1 MAESS
6 PSHDLMYDTA
16 ANHYQTLLILVL
28 SIAITAAINSF
39 FLNFS
44 TSIIISKT
52 KIMDLSRPERGRRR
66 KTLSN
71 NSRSINKYTF
81 FHHCCYITF
90 FFFLLTS
97 YYLYI
102 YTFIHLL
109 IYLVTYLP
117 SFLPSFLQCHHLKNS
132 LIFYFQNNPLDMSV
146 QLIFGVQYLILEF
159 L

>member
-1 MAESS
+1 MGGEIYLKVGFSKKTFMAESS

-16 ANHYQTLLILVL
+16 ANHCQSLLILVL

-39 FLNFS
+39 FSQLFYFHNNQQN
-44 TSIIISKT
+44 K
-52 KIMDLSRPERGRRR
+52 KIMDLSRPERGRR

-109 IYLVTYLP
+109 IYLATYLP
-117 SFLPSFLQCHHLKNS
+117 SFLPSFNV
-132 LIFYFQNNPLDMSV
+132 I
-146 QLIFGVQYLILEF
+146 I
-159 L
+159 

>member
-16 ANHYQTLLILVL
+16 ANHCQTLLILVL

-44 TSIIISKT
+44 TSIIISK
-52 KIMDLSRPERGRRR
+52 KKFMDLSRPERGRRRR

-71 NSRSINKYTF
+71 NSRSINKYIF

-90 FFFLLTS
+90 FFILLTS
-97 YYLYI
+97 NYLYIYI
-102 YTFIHLL
+102 YTFILL
-109 IYLVTYLP
+109 IYLATYLP
-117 SFLPSFLQCHHLKNS
+117 FFLPSFNV
-132 LIFYFQNNPLDMSV
+132 I
-146 QLIFGVQYLILEF
+146 I
-159 L
+159 